1 MSGVVVGDD
10 GVARC
15 GWATGSSYYQ
25 AYHDHEWGRAVHDD
39 RRLFE
44 KLSLE
49 AFQSGLS
56 WLTILRKRPAF
67 REVFHD
73 FDIASVAAFGETDVA
88 RLLDDARI
96 VRNRAKI
103 TAVVVNARAARA
115 LIADVGSFDTFLW
128 RFAPQTPG
136 PPPRVLDD
144 VAPTSPESTAMAKAL
159 KSRGFRFVGPTTCYA
174 LMQAVGMVNDHL
186 ADCAFRLPHSDAV
199 PDGSPAS

>member
-1 MSGVVVGDD
+1 MNSVVVGDD

-15 GWATGSSYYQ
+15 AWSGGSDDYV

-67 REVFHD
+67 REAFAD
-73 FDIASVAAFGETDVA
+73 FDIAQVAAFDDADIE
-88 RLLDDARI
+88 RLMGDARI

-103 TAVVVNARAARA
+103 TAVIANARAASA
-115 LIADVGSFDTFLW
+115 LIADGETLDALLW
-128 RFAPQTPG
+128 SFAPDDRG
-136 PPPRVLDD
+136 PAPRTLDD
-144 VAPTSPESTAMAKAL
+144 IPATTPASTAMAKAL
-159 KSRGFRFVGPTTCYA
+159 KKRGFRFVGPTTCYA
-174 LMQAVGMVNDHL
+174 LMQAVGMVNDHVV
-186 ADCAFRLPHSDAV
+186 DCAFRTRDAATAART
-199 PDGSPAS
+199 PRTS